1 MNVKQKETVSPIR
14 VIKYAGAYIAFEIG
28 SGFATG
34 QEILQFYT
42 SYGIYSI
49 GAALISMALFAW
61 VGSTLM
67 EAGWRQG
74 GLSSG
79 SAAEK
84 PYQRLCGRVVG
95 TFFEYFVICYLF
107 AVLAVMVSGAGASIQ
122 SYFGV
127 PYYIGGLLMALLVFL
142 AFAFGL
148 SRLIDLVGAMGPL
161 IIGFT
166 IFVALCSIFSSKG
179 VSQGFFD
186 DAGVAGLSDMRPAG
200 QWWMSG
206 ILYVAYNIVSSVAF
220 LMALGRDASSARE
233 ARAGGV
239 LGGVMLMVTVIF
251 MDLALGLH
259 LEDAAGS
266 VVPALELAKAVS
278 PAVAVIFVGVMLLG
292 IFSTAA
298 PMLWTVCDSLAKPG
312 KGALILALLISL
324 DSLILGQLPFDR
336 LVGAIYPY
344 TGYLGMVLLACLAQY
359 RLRRRKWNEANGGER

>member
-1 MNVKQKETVSPIR
+1 
-14 VIKYAGAYIAFEIG
+14 
-28 SGFATG
+28 
-34 QEILQFYT
+34 
-42 SYGIYSI
+42 
-49 GAALISMALFAW
+49 
-61 VGSTLM
+61 
-67 EAGWRQG
+67 
-74 GLSSG
+74 
-79 SAAEK
+79 
-84 PYQRLCGRVVG
+84 
-95 TFFEYFVICYLF
+95 
-107 AVLAVMVSGAGASIQ
+107 
-122 SYFGV
+122 
-127 PYYIGGLLMALLVFL
+127 
-142 AFAFGL
+142 
-148 SRLIDLVGAMGPL
+148 
-161 IIGFT
+161 
-166 IFVALCSIFSSKG
+166 
-179 VSQGFFD
+179 
-186 DAGVAGLSDMRPAG
+186 MRPAG

-233 ARAGGV
+233 ARAGGI

-259 LEDAAGS
+259 LEDAVGS

-298 PMLWTVCDSLAKPG
+298 PMLWTICDSLAKPG

-344 TGYLGMVLLACLAQY
+344 TGYLGMVLLACLARY